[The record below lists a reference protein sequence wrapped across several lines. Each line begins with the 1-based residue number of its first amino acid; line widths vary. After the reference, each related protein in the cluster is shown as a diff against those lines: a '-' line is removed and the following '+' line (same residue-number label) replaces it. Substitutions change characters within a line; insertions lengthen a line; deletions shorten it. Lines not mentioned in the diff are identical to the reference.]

1 MKHLSILIGTA
12 CLAAACGGP
21 PPPART
27 VAEFV
32 QDPTLL
38 QGVMIRCEQQRSQ
51 GVRDPECANALAAAD
66 RLAAED
72 EASRAGDRAAE
83 FERQR
88 EQRRAEEE
96 QRRRAA
102 EQAAPRFD
110 PYSSP
115 VGTDSAAAA
124 PQAPTAAAQAPATRP

>member
-1 MKHLSILIGTA
+1 MKHLPILIGTA
-12 CLAAACGGP
+12 VLVAACGGP

-66 RLAAED
+66 RLAAE
-72 EASRAGDRAAE
+72 EQARRAGERAAE

-88 EQRRAEEE
+88 EQRRAQEE
-96 QRRRAA
+96 QRRQAA
-102 EQAAPRFD
+102 EHAAPRFD

-115 VGTDSAAAA
+115 VTTEVVA
-124 PQAPTAAAQAPATRP
+124 PASPGEATRP

>member
-12 CLAAACGGP
+12 CLVAACGGP

-38 QGVMIRCEQQRSQ
+38 QGVMIRCEQQRTQ

-66 RLAAED
+66 RLAAEEEARRAD
-72 EASRAGDRAAE
+72 ERAAE

-88 EQRRAEEE
+88 DQRRAEEE
-96 QRRRAA
+96 LRRKAA
-102 EQAAPRFD
+102 EQAAPKFD

-115 VGTDSAAAA
+115 VSADAAAA
-124 PQAPTAAAQAPATRP
+124 PPQVPAPQP

>member
-1 MKHLSILIGTA
+1 MKHLSILVGTA
-12 CLAAACGGP
+12 CLVAACGGP

-27 VAEFV
+27 VAEFM

-38 QGVMIRCEQQRSQ
+38 QGAMIRCEQQRNS
-51 GVRDPECANALAAAD
+51 GTRDPECANALAAAD
-66 RLAAED
+66 RLATED
-72 EASRAGDRAAE
+72 EARRAGERAAE

-110 PYSSP
+110 PYSAP
-115 VGTDSAAAA
+115 VGGDAPAAA
-124 PQAPTAAAQAPATRP
+124 PASPGTPAPTGR